1 MKRKKATMKIESLA
15 TTELTFEIKNT
26 AKEPIKSLQV
36 EIQDEEKIELELNA
50 NDKANSME

>member
-50 NDKANSME
+50 NEKANSME